1 VLPEAMRKPPWDI
14 DVYDDGTTLY
24 VTPEGELDVYTAPRL
39 ADAFARL
46 NAAHRAL
53 ILEVS
58 ELTFVDSTGLQVL
71 TSMRRDEPER
81 FMLSGSSPALE
92 RVLELT
98 NLTSLFKR
106 LDG

>member
-1 VLPEAMRKPPWDI
+1 MQEPTWDI

-39 ADAFARL
+39 QRAFDRL
-46 NAAHRAL
+46 SPDHKTL

-58 ELTFVDSTGLQVL
+58 EITFIDSTALRVL
-71 TSMRRDEPER
+71 TSFRRDEPER
-81 FMLSGSSPALE
+81 FVLSGTSPALE

-98 NLTSLFKR
+98 DLTSLFKR
-106 LDG
+106 V